1 MIDNICKFL
10 KEKYLHSEKRFLGLD
25 FGIINIGV
33 AISDVSRTIAS
44 PYTMLK
50 NKSYS
55 ALFPEIEKIVNEM
68 DVGTIIIGLPLQ
80 MDGNVGDTAVKV
92 HNFKDSLEEYFK
104 TKGDIDICLT
114 DERLTSAISE
124 KMLIRE
130 FDLSRQKRKQILDK
144 VAASYILQSVLDTM
158 NF

>member
-1 MIDNICKFL
+1 MIDNICKYL
-10 KEKYLHSEKRFLGLD
+10 KEKYATTTKRFLGLD
-25 FGIINIGV
+25 FGVINIGL

-44 PYTMLK
+44 PYAMLK

-55 ALFPEIEKIVNEM
+55 SLFPEIEKIIVEM
-68 DVGTIIIGLPLQ
+68 DVGAIIIGLPLQ
-80 MDGNVGDTAVKV
+80 MDGNIGDTAVKV
-92 HNFKDSLEEYFK
+92 HNFKDALEEYFK
-104 TKGDIDICLT
+104 DKNIDILLT

-144 VAASYILQSVLDTM
+144 VAASYILQGVLDGM